1 MEFYVKKLF
10 DEDTIFAS
18 RRAFAINSIH
28 KQENNKDN
36 DITVVIDDI
45 AYNDCNY
52 AGRYTMFIFAGKNAD
67 KNIVDMALVNAR
79 DLDKIWFNP
88 KQIRNEEK
96 RYYFV
101 QLGNKKD
108 FSKAKEKGNVDAEL
122 DINEVLNNDY
132 MYSVYKRFQDYL
144 PDVPEM

>member
-28 KQENNKDN
+28 KQENKDN

-108 FSKAKEKGNVDAEL
+108 FSEAKEKGNVDAEL

-144 PDVPEM
+144 PDVQEM

>member
-96 RYYFV
+96 RYYFI

-144 PDVPEM
+144 PDVQEM

>member
-18 RRAFAINSIH
+18 RRAFAINSIR

-88 KQIRNEEK
+88 KQIRNEGK

-144 PDVPEM
+144 PDVQEM